1 LAQGAGALTLAPFSG
16 TLGSA
21 GTAEPRASAPAERS
35 EPTLPTGAAL
45 WHRHGMENGV
55 ICEIVDVLPHSV
67 VHAERIVE
75 PSAAPPVEPFPHFH
89 DVCELVVFRHAAG
102 SVESASG
109 RFAIGPGTLVYLP
122 SMEAHE
128 FVIDGGAREWVLLHV
143 DPALVESLAVEG
155 GQSALRTPICRSL
168 GAGER
173 ARFDLLLDWLI
184 ELSGQP
190 MPCPQRVS
198 RVVELLLLQAATE
211 SSDQPE
217 TSDHRPGMFNRLRPA
232 LRLVADGTY
241 RQVSLEDAATACNLS
256 PSYFSRQFK
265 QVFGMPFNDYARGFR
280 LRLAARRIVSGGER
294 ISDIAYAL
302 GFGTHAHFAAAFA
315 KRYGMSP
322 RDYRANGRPQ

>member
-1 LAQGAGALTLAPFSG
+1 
-16 TLGSA
+16 
-21 GTAEPRASAPAERS
+21 
-35 EPTLPTGAAL
+35 
-45 WHRHGMENGV
+45 MENGV

-67 VHAERIVE
+67 LHVERIAE
-75 PSAAPPVEPFPHFH
+75 PSGAPPVEPFPHFH

-102 SVESASG
+102 SVESAAG

-128 FVIDGGAREWVLLHV
+128 FVLEGGAREWVLLHI
-143 DPALVESLAVEG
+143 DPALVESLAVES
-155 GQSALRTPICRSL
+155 GQSALKTPICRLL
-168 GAGER
+168 GSAER

-184 ELSGQP
+184 DLAGQSA
-190 MPCPQRVS
+190 PCPQRVS
-198 RVVELLLLQAATE
+198 RLVELVLLELAAQ

-217 TSDHRPGMFNRLRPA
+217 ASDLQPGMFNRLRPA
-232 LRLVADGTY
+232 LRLVADGSH

-265 QVFGMPFNDYARGFR
+265 QVFGVPFNDYARGFR
-280 LRLAARRIVSGGER
+280 LRLAARRIISGGER
-294 ISDIAYAL
+294 ISDIAYEL

-322 RDYRANGRPQ
+322 RDYRANGRP